1 MESVIERIQKMEQI
15 FDALVVIIDDPV
27 GRNQDRDKVIRM
39 MDELIAYY
47 EGGLWLKD
55 YEMDEKGLIPNSVK
69 RGVLSEDGVYNL
81 INEYQ
86 NYFLEKKL

>member
-39 MDELIAYY
+39 MDDLLAYY

-86 NYFLEKKL
+86 NYFLEKEL

>member
-1 MESVIERIQKMEQI
+1 MESVIERIQKMEQL
-15 FDALVVIIDDPV
+15 FDALTLIVNDPSRRIS
-27 GRNQDRDKVIRM
+27 GKTEAIRM

-47 EGGLWLKD
+47 ESGLWLKD
-55 YEMDEKGLIPNSVK
+55 YEMDEKVLIPNSVK

-86 NYFLEKKL
+86 NYFLEEEL

>member
-15 FDALVVIIDDPV
+15 FDALTLIVNDPSRRIS
-27 GRNQDRDKVIRM
+27 GKAEAIRM
-39 MDELIAYY
+39 MDDLLAYY

-55 YEMDEKGLIPNSVK
+55 YEMDEKDLIPNGVK

-81 INEYQ
+81 INKYQ
-86 NYFLEKKL
+86 NYFLEEES

>member
-15 FDALVVIIDDPV
+15 FDTLTLIVNDPSRRKS
-27 GRNQDRDKVIRM
+27 GKAARM

-55 YEMDEKGLIPNSVK
+55 YEMDEKGLIPKNIK

-86 NYFLEKKL
+86 NFISQEELV

>member
-15 FDALVVIIDDPV
+15 FDTLVVIIDDPV
-27 GRNQDRDKVIRM
+27 GRIQDRDKVIRM
-39 MDELIAYY
+39 MDDLLAYY

-86 NYFLEKKL
+86 NYFLEKEL

>member
-15 FDALVVIIDDPV
+15 FDTLTLIVNDPSWRIS
-27 GRNQDRDKVIRM
+27 GKTEAIQM
-39 MDELIAYY
+39 MDDLLAYY
-47 EGGLWLKD
+47 ESGLWLKD

-86 NYFLEKKL
+86 NYFLEKEL

>member
-86 NYFLEKKL
+86 NYFLEKEL